1 MTPEIAE
8 AMDLDNDAVAGALIA
23 QVNADTPAETA
34 GLAAGDVITA
44 VDGTEIEKMRDVPRL
59 IAAHRPGET
68 VTVTIL
74 RDGGEQTLP
83 VKLGKLPTQQVAS
96 VTDTERG
103 GIQGKGEL
111 GLALAPITPDLAKMY
126 GWTPMRKAWSSPRWT
141 QPALPPNG
149 ACVKATSSS
158 KLMAKRSRIRET

>member
-1 MTPEIAE
+1 MGVNTAIYTPNGGSVGIGFAVPSNVAKPVIAQLMEDGEVSRGWLGVSIQPMTPEIAE

-74 RDGGEQTLP
+74 RDGEN
-83 VKLGKLPTQQVAS
+83 KL
-96 VTDTERG
+96 
-103 GIQGKGEL
+103 
-111 GLALAPITPDLAKMY
+111 
-126 GWTPMRKAWSSPRWT
+126 SP
-141 QPALPPNG
+141 
-149 ACVKATSSS
+149 
-158 KLMAKRSRIRET
+158 